1 MAESKVYTVSDVF
14 NCAVCGTEVIIN
26 RSLIALKEGI
36 KIVQSR
42 CPICGHIIT
51 KVEEK
56 PA

>member
-56 PA
+56 TA